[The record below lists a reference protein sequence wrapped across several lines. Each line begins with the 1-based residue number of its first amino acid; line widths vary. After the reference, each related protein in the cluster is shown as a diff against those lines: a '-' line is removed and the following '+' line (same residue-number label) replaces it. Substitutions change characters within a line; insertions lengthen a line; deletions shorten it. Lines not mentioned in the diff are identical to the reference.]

1 MDKFRSERHMT
12 VTDETVI
19 EVGDAND
26 ESEKSLFTGYEIE
39 ITNITIN
46 IIVFYANAW
55 MICIQSWNFY
65 AERQRV
71 VTTMI
76 CWPPYGLFMD

>member
-1 MDKFRSERHMT
+1 MT

-39 ITNITIN
+39 ITNITITVRSPVGN
-46 IIVFYANAW
+46 TSSVH
-55 MICIQSWNFY
+55 
-65 AERQRV
+65 
-71 VTTMI
+71 
-76 CWPPYGLFMD
+76 L